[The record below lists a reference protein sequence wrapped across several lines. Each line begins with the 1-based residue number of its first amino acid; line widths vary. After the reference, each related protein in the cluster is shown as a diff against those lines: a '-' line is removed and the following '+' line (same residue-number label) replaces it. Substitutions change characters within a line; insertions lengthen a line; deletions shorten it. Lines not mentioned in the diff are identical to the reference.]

1 MKRDIKESTL
11 AYRFVA
17 PAAIV
22 MAVITLYPL
31 LYGVWMAFTNFSPRH
46 IRHQDPSFVGVQNFI
61 DILRHAPYLDFN
73 FVSVLGFNFLWTIAN
88 LVFHVSVGVGLAML
102 INRPGL
108 KGVKLYRALLI
119 LPWAV
124 PTYVTSLVWKNMFDT
139 ESGAINLMIK
149 GWAKGLGSMAKS
161 LGDGGLGGVLAS
173 MASAMQTNVD
183 WLGQFPHAFYAVLMV
198 NIWLGFPF
206 MMMVASGALQAIP
219 SDLYEAA
226 DIDGANPIQQFFTVT
241 VPMLRPAMV
250 PAIMLGFIWTFNNFN
265 VIYFVTQGNP
275 LGKTE
280 ILITQAYK
288 LVDSGMYG
296 VGSAFAVI
304 IFFILLGF
312 TLLNLRLTKAT
323 EEV

>member
-11 AYRFVA
+11 AYRFIA
-17 PAAIV
+17 PAAVV
-22 MAVITLYPL
+22 MSLITLYPL

-46 IRHQDPSFVGVQNFI
+46 IRAQNPAFVGLQNFA

-73 FVSVLGFNFLWTIAN
+73 FVSVLGFNFLWTFAN
-88 LVFHVSVGVGLAML
+88 LIFHVSVGVGLAML

-108 KGVKLYRALLI
+108 KGVKLYRAMLI

-139 ESGAINLMIK
+139 ESGAINLLLK
-149 GWAKGLGSMAKS
+149 EWAKALPF
-161 LGDGGLGGVLAS
+161 LPLH
-173 MASAMQTNVD
+173 TD
-183 WLGQFPHAFYAVLMV
+183 WLGQFPQAFYAVLLV
-198 NIWLGFPF
+198 NVWLGFPF

-226 DIDGANPIQQFFTVT
+226 DIDGANPFQKFFTVT

-296 VGSAFAVI
+296 VGAAFAVI